1 MSKTANCTL
10 EVVTTKKKATLNI
23 YIQRARYEMSVIDK
37 MGFDGYFLI
46 VREAINWCKENGIN
60 IVMGSVAC
68 SICKKAV
75 IDVTFKML

>member
-1 MSKTANCTL
+1 MC
-10 EVVTTKKKATLNI
+10 NI
-23 YIQRARYEMSVIDK
+23 VPIMLKGIDINTPAKLHECNELAAIYELKSGKRFFFTDDK
-37 MGFDGYFLI
+37 
-46 VREAINWCKENGIN
+46 EADNWCKENGIN